1 MRNAGIAAAA
11 AFVVAIALANYATA
25 HYAPWHVVG
34 LIITAGTWF
43 AAATF
48 VLRDVVQVAFGR
60 AASYLLIAGA
70 LLVDVVASRWIGDL
84 AWITAGSALA
94 FACSETIDAEV
105 FTRYRTQIGRRVFG
119 SGILA
124 AIADS
129 LIFCVVALSPL
140 TTGFVAWGDLWRVV
154 VAQLVAKAIVVS
166 VGSAISAKTLP
177 APAVQAA

>member
-1 MRNAGIAAAA
+1 MKVAGSAAAA
-11 AFVVAIALANYATA
+11 AFVVCIALANYTTA

-48 VLRDVVQVAFGR
+48 ILRDVAQVAFGR
-60 AASYLLIAGA
+60 VASYALIGA
-70 LLVDVVASRWIGDL
+70 ALAVDVIASKWIGDL
-84 AWITAGSALA
+84 AWITAASALA

-105 FTRYRTQIGRRVFG
+105 FTRYRSDIGRRMFG
-119 SGILA
+119 SGVLA

-129 LIFCVVALSPL
+129 LIFCIVGLSPL

-154 VAQLVAKAIVVS
+154 LAQLVAKAIIVTI
-166 VGSAISAKTLP
+166 GSAISARALP
-177 APAVQAA
+177 VPAVAST